1 MKLFLQLSM
10 LHSLLVCM
18 LIAIMLELVAFVSF
32 NWFLQHIHQNKML
45 VLQIWLGVQLITDL

>member
-32 NWFLQHIHQNKML
+32 NWF
-45 VLQIWLGVQLITDL
+45 